1 MQLECCAE
9 MQGRRKAMESH
20 ILYLVIFTV
29 ILSALV
35 LWYLSQ
41 HACGLL
47 TIPIHYLELH
57 IWQTHLWD
65 IAPYT
70 AWAGPAHTQSG
81 LESCCGIQ
89 VAQSPSKGNGACL
102 QVAKAANARW
112 SEVPLCE
119 LGWLWPWVQKAGNT
133 VGAHGYCRRAQLCW
147 AVERPV
153 SHHSAVFDNRLAR
166 FL

>member
-89 VAQSPSKGNGACL
+89 VAQSPSKGN
-102 QVAKAANARW
+102 
-112 SEVPLCE
+112 
-119 LGWLWPWVQKAGNT
+119 
-133 VGAHGYCRRAQLCW
+133 
-147 AVERPV
+147 
-153 SHHSAVFDNRLAR
+153 
-166 FL
+166 